1 MLRRFM
7 RPHSADGVTRV
18 RGSKRKKGKEG
29 SDVLYKVAVTTG
41 DIKNAGTDAKVR
53 REAPNQNLFVL
64 NDCKFFGVHVRTWPD
79 DFDLPQK

>member
-1 MLRRFM
+1 M

-18 RGSKRKKGKEG
+18 RGSKRRKGKEG

-53 REAPNQNLFVL
+53 GATHP
-64 NDCKFFGVHVRTWPD
+64 
-79 DFDLPQK
+79 